1 MSQDNLRKLV
11 GMICATA
18 EAVGGQITP
27 QAAALIASD
36 LSGHSMEA
44 IGLALAEV
52 RRTARGRVTAG
63 DILDAIA
70 KRDGRPAADEAW
82 SVALK
87 SLDESATVVISSE
100 ILQAIWIAQAVIDS
114 GDMIAARRT
123 FIVAYDRLLAEAR
136 ELGRPADW
144 TVSLGT
150 DRNARAQAIEAAA
163 SAGRLT
169 QQKATQYLEHA
180 RGDSGV
186 PPAGLA
192 LAGLI
197 TQRGADETLED
208 VRDKTKRKLAA
219 IREMLTSGS
228 EERRA
233 REIQAEREAR
243 KALAERIDMALGI
256 GDGVMPDG
264 KVVEKQKN

>member
-36 LSGHSMEA
+36 LSGHSMDA
-44 IGLALAEV
+44 ISLALAEV
-52 RRTARGRVTAG
+52 RRTARGRVTSV
-63 DILDAIA
+63 DILNAIA
-70 KRDGRPAADEAW
+70 KRDGRLEADEAW
-82 SVALK
+82 SVALN

-100 ILQAIWIAQAVIDS
+100 ILQAIGIAQAVIDS

-123 FIVAYDRLLAEAR
+123 FIVAYDRLLAESR
-136 ELGRPADW
+136 DMGRPADW

-150 DRNARAQAIEAAA
+150 DRSARAQAIEAAA
-163 SAGRLT
+163 SSGRLT

-186 PPAGLA
+186 SPAGLA
-192 LAGLI
+192 LVGLI
-197 TQRGADETLED
+197 TQRGADETPED
-208 VRDKTKRKLAA
+208 VRDKTKRKLAD
-219 IREMLTSGS
+219 IRELLTRGRD
-228 EERRA
+228 ERKA
-233 REIQAEREAR
+233 RERQAEREAR
-243 KALAERIDMALGI
+243 KALSDRIDRVLGI
-256 GDGVMPDG
+256 GDGVSADG
-264 KVVEKQKN
+264 IPQ